1 MKCTGYQYS
10 EDEQENCILIHEM
23 MQNSININFISGGQ
37 NQVYRKGKF
46 KIIIE
51 LFIWNIF

>member
-1 MKCTGYQYS
+1 MKCTAYQYS

-23 MQNSININFISGGQ
+23 TQNSININFISGGQ
-37 NQVYRKGKF
+37 NQVYRKGRC

-51 LFIWNIF
+51 LFN